1 MRNFATPLKFIGQI
15 VALLVASESAG
26 NIVAARDTSRSPL
39 VAAMDMPG
47 MNMNDMPGMNMKV
60 TPSKNVK
67 GTSGMDMK
75 GMPGMDEKGMPEMRG
90 AITPPSGKSNAS
102 AQVESSP
109 DGTASNGADSGDGM
123 SSAMR
128 KSARIEF
135 NVAGDPTD
143 ATAPPLTLADI
154 EKLAKEHNPTLAQ
167 ARAQIKGERGKARQ
181 AGIFPNPMAGY
192 SGQLMGIPKNG
203 AGEFQG
209 GLVCQE
215 IILGGKLKLS
225 RQKYAARAEAAE
237 QQAEAQT
244 YKVLNDVRTHFYR
257 TLAAV
262 ERLKM
267 ENELLKSNRDRW
279 LTVNEMFNL
288 GEANEADKHLANA
301 NLAEQR
307 LKLQEAEN
315 DLQFSWENLTTSMG
329 VEMPYRRLSGALEGD
344 TQILDW
350 QQLLS
355 KLLSQS
361 PQLGE
366 ARAKLKSDEITLRR
380 ERVQKIPNLNLGGGY
395 GYDQLDKAGAAMA
408 TFNVTNIP
416 LFNRNQGTVQ
426 QAEADLSRQQAQ
438 VQLVE
443 LQLRRQLAD
452 EYRQYLTAL
461 QHVRT
466 FKSTIL
472 PELGKRYE
480 LMLKSYKDTR
490 ADWPAVLETQRDF
503 FRERLAYINHLK
515 EWRQKEIALNGF
527 MLTGAL
533 EAPAGI
539 TPPGHIDATPQP
551 R

>member
-1 MRNFATPLKFIGQI
+1 MG
-15 VALLVASESAG
+15 
-26 NIVAARDTSRSPL
+26 
-39 VAAMDMPG
+39 DMPG
-47 MNMNDMPGMNMKV
+47 MNMPNKEGINRR
-60 TPSKNVK
+60 N
-67 GTSGMDMK
+67 
-75 GMPGMDEKGMPEMRG
+75 MPGMDMPDLQK
-90 AITPPSGKSNAS
+90 PKSSQSEIPTNGTTS
-102 AQVESSP
+102 
-109 DGTASNGADSGDGM
+109 DGSDSGDGM
-123 SSAMR
+123 SNAMR
-128 KSARIEF
+128 KDARIEF
-135 NVAGDPTD
+135 NISGDPTD
-143 ATAPPLTLADI
+143 TTAPPLTLPDI
-154 EKLAKEHNPTLAQ
+154 EKITKEHNPTLVQ
-167 ARAQIKGERGKARQ
+167 AKSQIKGERGKALQ

-209 GLVCQE
+209 GVVCQE

-244 YKVLNDVRTHFYR
+244 YKVLNDVRTHFYQ

-262 ERLKM
+262 ELLKM
-267 ENELLKSNRDRW
+267 ENELLKSSRDRW
-279 LTVNEMFNL
+279 LTVNEMLNL
-288 GEANEADKHLANA
+288 GEASQADKHLANA

-315 DLQFSWENLTTSMG
+315 ELQFAWENLTTAMG
-329 VEMPYRRLSGALEGD
+329 VQMPYRRLSGSLEGD

-350 QQLLS
+350 QSLLNH
-355 KLLSQS
+355 LLTQS

-380 ERVQKIPNLNLGGGY
+380 EKVQKIPNLNLGGGY
-395 GYDQLDKAGAAMA
+395 GYDQLDRSGAALA

-426 QAEADLSRQQAQ
+426 QAEADLARQKAQ

-466 FKSTIL
+466 YKSVIL

-480 LMLKSYKDTR
+480 LMLKGYKDTR
-490 ADWPAVLETQRDF
+490 TDWPAVLETQRDF
-503 FRERLAYINHLK
+503 FKERLAYIHHLSQ
-515 EWRQKEIALNGF
+515 WRKKEIALNGF
-527 MLTGAL
+527 LLTGAL
-533 EAPAGI
+533 DAPAGI